1 MRYLLTAFA
10 AILVSSVSYA
20 DTKVGGFAD
29 AQFQYLGGNDNNAAT
44 KAFVVNDGA
53 LYFSHEAGNSSVM
66 IDVPFAISSE
76 SELAI
81 GGAHTQAYVSQKMG
95 SVTFSLGQMD
105 SFYGFESN
113 DSAQN
118 RFAMDT
124 GLAHALSPQSHL
136 GASAKYSAGALG
148 LNLVLAQGNHF
159 AGARDMML
167 AQGQP
172 GAPLQGDNPA
182 APDEDNME
190 YGAELTYGADMW
202 NVSAGYFKGEV
213 DGQSSSYMEAQLG
226 FSMGQLGVTV
236 GYNSRDMNMGDSA
249 NVMYA
254 NLGYTVN
261 DEWSLGFRGEMAK
274 NNGYASETQFTFGPS
289 HKYSSNLTV
298 RADFTY
304 NSRELAEGAEKVN
317 SNSVLLAG
325 VYSL

>member
-29 AQFQYLGGNDNNAAT
+29 AQFQYLGGSNNDAAT

-66 IDVPFAISSE
+66 IDVPFAVADG
-76 SELAI
+76 ELAI
-81 GGAHTQAYVSQKMG
+81 GGMHSQAYVSQKMG

-113 DSAQN
+113 DSANN
-118 RFAMDT
+118 RFAADT

-136 GASAKYSAGALG
+136 GVSAMYSAGALG
-148 LNLVLAQGNHF
+148 LNLVLAQSNYF
-159 AGARDMML
+159 SAQPL
-167 AQGQP
+167 APGQP
-172 GAPLQGDNPA
+172 EAPI
-182 APDEDNME
+182 APDENDME

-202 NVSAGYFKGEV
+202 NLSAGYFMGKTNGE
-213 DGQSSSYMEAQLG
+213 SSSYMEAQLG
-226 FSMGQLGVTV
+226 LSMGQLGLTV
-236 GYNSRDMNMGDSA
+236 GYNSRDMNQENDA

-274 NNGYASETQFTFGPS
+274 NTLTTNVDGSIQPAASETQFTFGPS
-289 HKYSSNLTV
+289 HKYSSNLTI

-304 NSRELAEGAEKVN
+304 NSLELTEGAEKMN
-317 SNSVLLAG
+317 SSSVLLAG